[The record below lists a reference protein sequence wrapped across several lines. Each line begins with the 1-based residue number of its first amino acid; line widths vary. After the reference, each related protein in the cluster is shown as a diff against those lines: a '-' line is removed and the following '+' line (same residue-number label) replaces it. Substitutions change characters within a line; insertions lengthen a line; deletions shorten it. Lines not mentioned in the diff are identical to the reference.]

1 MIARSLRIR
10 LLAAAAFSIG
20 VALIVA
26 QFGLNALFER
36 HVVRRM
42 AAELEVT
49 LLQLAAGISIL
60 PDGAVEMTKEL
71 PDPRFSVPYSGFYW
85 QIEQSGKGVILRSR
99 SLWDG
104 ELAIPQ
110 KVEQSVRQSSLIV
123 AGPARTKAIARLR
136 DLVFP
141 SASGDIPLR
150 LVVATDTAA
159 LDVAVRDF
167 SGDVTPSLV
176 LLAIVLLVAAW
187 VQVHLGLSP
196 LEALRRGIAAI
207 RSGDVRRLDAA
218 FPHEVM
224 PLVHEAN
231 ALLDGQDAM
240 ITQARTRA
248 ADLAHGLKTPL
259 TALLG
264 DARRLRDLGQ
274 HEIAAEIDG
283 LAQTMQ
289 RHIDHELARARIG
302 SRVLGRGEHTLVRQN
317 LAQVI
322 KTLQRTPQGA
332 AL

>member
-289 RHIDHELARARIG
+289 RHIDHELARAHWKPCSGTR
-302 SRVLGRGEHTLVRQN
+302 
-317 LAQVI
+317 
-322 KTLQRTPQGA
+322 
-332 AL
+332 